1 MRVDPILG
9 RHVKHNE
16 EPAETIMD
24 KPYDSLDQHFNLP
37 QIRSVGAERP
47 LQWLRMGWN
56 DMRENI
62 AASLSYGVILAA
74 IGYLILSYAADKP
87 YLFMAA
93 ISGFM
98 LVGPIA
104 AAGLYEIS
112 RHHEKGEKVSFAAS
126 VRGLV
131 RSADGLAM
139 FGAFLAIALIAW
151 ERISAILFAL
161 FYRGEVSNVTN
172 FVSGILGSGDNLYF
186 LAAYVVVG
194 AVLAIV
200 VFSLSAIAIPM
211 VLDRDTDTITAAMTS
226 LRAVQTNFDTMMLW
240 ALLIVVLVGIGFATM
255 MIGMAVLLPLVGHA
269 TWHAYRDVVR

>member
-1 MRVDPILG
+1 
-9 RHVKHNE
+9 
-16 EPAETIMD
+16 
-24 KPYDSLDQHFNLP
+24 
-37 QIRSVGAERP
+37 
-47 LQWLRMGWN
+47 
-56 DMRENI
+56 
-62 AASLSYGVILAA
+62 
-74 IGYLILSYAADKP
+74 
-87 YLFMAA
+87 
-93 ISGFM
+93 
-98 LVGPIA
+98 
-104 AAGLYEIS
+104 
-112 RHHEKGEKVSFAAS
+112 
-126 VRGLV
+126 
-131 RSADGLAM
+131 
-139 FGAFLAIALIAW
+139 
-151 ERISAILFAL
+151 ILFAL

-200 VFSLSAIAIPM
+200 VFSLSAIAVPM